1 LADSLEMVPDM
12 TDGTEIEVNEIN
24 LKVQVHKKGG

>member
-1 LADSLEMVPDM
+1 MVPEI

-24 LKVQVHKKGG
+24 LKVQVHKKGGQNGN